1 MWLVINLS
9 RCETQGCFHQHESS
23 TYNYKHPLRG
33 MTKGGQIE
41 FVKLIRIGTNANC
54 NVTSWYYGNR
64 NLFFIFYFHI
74 LAERTSAYLR
84 QELLFDGKSAA
95 YFRLTNC
102 AIGNK

>member
-1 MWLVINLS
+1 
-9 RCETQGCFHQHESS
+9 
-23 TYNYKHPLRG
+23 